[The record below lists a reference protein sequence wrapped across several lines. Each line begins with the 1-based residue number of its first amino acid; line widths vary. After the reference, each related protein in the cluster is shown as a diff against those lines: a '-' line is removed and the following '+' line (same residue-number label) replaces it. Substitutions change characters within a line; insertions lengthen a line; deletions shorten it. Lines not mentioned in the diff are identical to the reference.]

1 MSALKTLT
9 VTESHQLLDALL
21 VKLGS
26 PTKFRNGVRNYTFA
40 MLMLE
45 AGLRV
50 GEVVRLRYEDLFWNK
65 EPVMSIHVREEIA
78 KSKRPRDIP
87 VSTRLSN
94 ALKEY
99 NTYHGFNLSFYK
111 DRLAFRSSNSAKGIT
126 KRQVERIIKAAGLK
140 AFGKPIHPHM
150 LRHTFATRLMKLTN
164 IRTVQTLLGHLSV
177 TSTQIYTHPDSDDL
191 KSAIDQMSVNN
202 SKKEIL

>member
-21 VKLGS
+21 CKLGS
-26 PTKFRNGVRNYTFA
+26 QTKFRNGIRNYTITI
-40 MLMLE
+40 LMLE

-50 GEVVRLRYEDLFWNK
+50 GEVVQLRYDDLFWDK
-65 EPVMSIHVREEIA
+65 RPVMSIHVRADIA
-78 KSKRPRDIP
+78 KNKHPRDIP

-99 NTYHGFNLSFYK
+99 HTYHGFNLSFYK

-126 KRQVERIIKAAGLK
+126 KRQIERIIKAAGLK

-150 LRHTFATRLMKLTN
+150 LRHTFATRLMKLTD

-202 SKKEIL
+202 SKEPTD